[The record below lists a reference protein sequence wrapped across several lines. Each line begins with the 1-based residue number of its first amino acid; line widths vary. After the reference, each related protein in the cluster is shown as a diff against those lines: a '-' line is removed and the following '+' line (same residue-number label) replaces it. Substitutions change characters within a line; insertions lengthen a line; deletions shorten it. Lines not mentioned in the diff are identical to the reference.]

1 MKIHDFDAK
10 FYDYVRTWMALH
22 PNMTEKQVE
31 ESYNEIM
38 LNWLNAPAKW
48 LDGEKPGEYFLRYSE
63 PRDLMKLLEEYDK
76 RDIGLP
82 EPLYSRVVSVGQSCV
97 PFLERMVRNADNPD
111 SLRATALAIL
121 RDIGG
126 DAIKPLMID
135 LVCMSD
141 LDKDDDDN
149 LYEMAADELA
159 EKGGSV
165 VNELLERYD
174 SVSDFAQMRI
184 LEICVNFPG
193 DERIYRHLIEK
204 LRNRPDARAFYAS
217 YLGKL
222 GDARAI
228 EELRPFL
235 SLTDISY
242 MDYIEV
248 RNAIEE
254 LGGDA
259 GEERTFYGDP
269 DYEAMRGM

>member
-1 MKIHDFDAK
+1 MKIYDFDEK

-22 PNMTEKQVE
+22 PNLTEKQVE

-48 LDGEKPGEYFLRYSE
+48 LNGEKPGEYFLRYSE
-63 PRDLMKLLEEYDK
+63 PRELMKLLEEYDK

-82 EPLYSRVVSVGQSCV
+82 EPLYSRVVSVGEPCV
-97 PFLERMVRNADNPD
+97 APLERMVRNSDNPD

-126 DAIKPLMID
+126 DGIKPLLVD
-135 LVCMSD
+135 LVCMSNLESEDGD
-141 LDKDDDDN
+141 LC
-149 LYEMAADELA
+149 EMAADELS
-159 EKGGSV
+159 EGDGSAV
-165 VNELLERYD
+165 QALLERYD

-184 LEICVNFPG
+184 LEVCVNFPG
-193 DERIYRHLIEK
+193 DERIYQHLVEK
-204 LRNRPDARAFYAS
+204 LRNRPDDRAFYAS

-228 EELRPFL
+228 EALKPFL

-242 MDYIEV
+242 MDYIEI

-254 LGGDA
+254 LGGDP

>member
-1 MKIHDFDAK
+1 MKIHDFDEK
-10 FYDYVRTWMALH
+10 FYDYVRTWMAMH

-31 ESYNEIM
+31 GSYNEIL

-63 PRDLMKLLEEYDK
+63 PKDLIKLLEEYDK

-82 EPLYSRVVSVGQSCV
+82 EPLYSRVVSVGEPCV
-97 PFLERMVRNADNPD
+97 APLMRVVRNADNPE

-121 RDIGG
+121 RDIGSDAIRPMLIELVIQSEEPDEISEMALEELSAG
-126 DAIKPLMID
+126 DA
-135 LVCMSD
+135 
-141 LDKDDDDN
+141 
-149 LYEMAADELA
+149 
-159 EKGGSV
+159 SV
-165 VNELLERYD
+165 VDTLMERFDTAGAYGKMAILDICSNFRGDGRVYD
-174 SVSDFAQMRI
+174 KLVSA
-184 LEICVNFPG
+184 
-193 DERIYRHLIEK
+193 
-204 LRNRPDARAFYAS
+204 LRNRPEDRALYAAL
-217 YLGKL
+217 LGKY

-228 EELRPFL
+228 DELKPFL
-235 SLTDISY
+235 SMQDIGY
-242 MDYIEV
+242 LDYIEV